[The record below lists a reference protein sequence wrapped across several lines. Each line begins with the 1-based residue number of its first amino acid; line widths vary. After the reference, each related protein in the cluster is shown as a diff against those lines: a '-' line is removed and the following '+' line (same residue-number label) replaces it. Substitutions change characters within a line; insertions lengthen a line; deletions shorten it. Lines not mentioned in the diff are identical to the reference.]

1 MPNNTP
7 AKCFERVR
15 LITSM
20 LSYMYVGIGAPLG
33 QMTIEREVLSALVG
47 VLMYPRRN
55 LLVGLTQREGAL
67 ATLLSNA

>member
-1 MPNNTP
+1 MQ
-7 AKCFERVR
+7 
-15 LITSM
+15 
-20 LSYMYVGIGAPLG
+20 SYMYVGIGAPLG

>member
-1 MPNNTP
+1 MQ
-7 AKCFERVR
+7 
-15 LITSM
+15 
-20 LSYMYVGIGAPLG
+20 SYMYVGIGAPLD